1 LLRKDTANLGG
12 AGTLTLRVRAVD
24 AGEAQRMRDLLIAE
38 GYPAQHILVEPGSTM
53 SGEGH
58 DLRHL
63 GTKVL
68 SLAGSNRHFH
78 VASDRWPAHVNAPGV
93 ASIARAVARWIML
106 QAG

>member
-1 LLRKDTANLGG
+1 LGANLGG

-24 AGEAQRMRDLLIAE
+24 AIEAQLMRDLLVAE
-38 GYPAQHILVEPGSTM
+38 GYPAQHIVVEPGSTI

-63 GTKVL
+63 GAKVL

-78 VASDRWPAHVNAPGV
+78 AASDRWPANVNAPGI
-93 ASIARAVARWIML
+93 ASIARAVARWITL